1 MSDRIKD
8 ENRNS
13 TGEPEELANRER
25 REVLKKMG
33 KYAAYTAPAVVA
45 ILIHKEGQAQ
55 VAPAPSPT

>member
-8 ENRNS
+8 ESRNS
-13 TGEPEELANRER
+13 TGELEGLANRER

-45 ILIHKEGQAQ
+45 VLVHKEGRANG
-55 VAPAPSPT
+55 VGPAPAG